1 MIHVDTEWST
11 KEEFISLCLLDNDDL
26 YFYYDP
32 KWLSLNS
39 SLDNYDAKKYF
50 NRDFTNFIPI
60 PFPNYKTQSILDHF
74 TNKILEYPKI
84 DNTKFYNK

>member
-32 KWLSLNS
+32 KWLSLN
-39 SLDNYDAKKYF
+39 
-50 NRDFTNFIPI
+50 
-60 PFPNYKTQSILDHF
+60 
-74 TNKILEYPKI
+74 
-84 DNTKFYNK
+84 